1 MIENVTLVVI
11 IVCGVC
17 GLVLAIGNSCT
28 KSQIDEMA
36 RNIRE
41 IRFWVSTQS
50 EFVNASDVLSKLT
63 SVITESQKE
72 IMVEMACIGAKNNAD
87 ILRLKD
93 GFQVGD
99 VIELGGVRYFVT
111 KRITKVGSNGSLAG
125 YMVVR
130 KDGASEYWEIEE
142 IDSDAKFIKHL
153 DGFDDAFC

>member
-1 MIENVTLVVI
+1 MIENVTLAVI
-11 IVCGVC
+11 IICW
-17 GLVLAIGNSCT
+17 LILLIGHICT
-28 KSQIDEMA
+28 NSQIDEMA
-36 RNIRE
+36 RYIRE

-50 EFVNASDVLSKLT
+50 EFVNASDVVSELT

-72 IMVEMACIGAKNNAD
+72 IMVELACVGAKNNAD

-111 KRITKVGSNGSLAG
+111 KRITKAGSNGSLAG

-130 KDGASEYWEIEE
+130 NDGTSEYRTVED
-142 IDSDAKFIKHL
+142 IDGDAKLIKHL

>member
-1 MIENVTLVVI
+1 MIENVTLVVLI
-11 IVCGVC
+11 ICW
-17 GLVLAIGNSCT
+17 LILLIGNICAN
-28 KSQIDEMA
+28 SQIDEMA

-50 EFVNASDVLSKLT
+50 EFTNASDVISKLT

-87 ILRLKD
+87 IQRVKD

-130 KDGASEYWEIEE
+130 NDGASEYWGIED

-153 DGFDDAFC
+153 DGFDDAFS